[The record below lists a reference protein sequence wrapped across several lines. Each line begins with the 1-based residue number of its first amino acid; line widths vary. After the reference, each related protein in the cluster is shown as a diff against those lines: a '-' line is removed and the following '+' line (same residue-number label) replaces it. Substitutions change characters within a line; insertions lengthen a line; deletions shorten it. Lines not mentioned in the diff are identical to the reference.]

1 MPVPSCPG
9 LLRFFVF
16 LQIQE
21 VSERIHSF
29 TTPRINT
36 GQHMKHLLR
45 SAVMVL
51 NNSTSLESGSAK
63 KTLLGKEYVFF
74 STIQEGK
81 KGIKK
86 GEERK

>member
-1 MPVPSCPG
+1 M
-9 LLRFFVF
+9 
-16 LQIQE
+16 
-21 VSERIHSF
+21 IHSF
-29 TTPRINT
+29 TTPCINT

-86 GEERK
+86 G

>member
-1 MPVPSCPG
+1 
-9 LLRFFVF
+9 
-16 LQIQE
+16 
-21 VSERIHSF
+21 
-29 TTPRINT
+29 
-36 GQHMKHLLR
+36 
-45 SAVMVL
+45 MVL

-63 KTLLGKEYVFF
+63 KKLLGKEYVFF